1 MYIRLWGLC
10 LVMLLS
16 GCAMGPDY
24 ERPEIDTPVSYIQPI
39 EEGESFAN
47 MPWWDLL
54 PDPQLQAL
62 IRIALEE
69 NKDLGI
75 AVARI
80 EEFRAVLGV
89 TRADQFP
96 SVDLN
101 ARGTRANNSENTFPG
116 NLVHGAQDN
125 FRLSADVFFEV
136 DLFGRLRRATEAAR
150 AQLLATEEARRSIT
164 ISLVA
169 NVASTYMLLRDLDAQ
184 LEIARRTEKLRG
196 DSLNIIQARFDK
208 GIVSR
213 LDLNQA
219 QIELAIASAAVA
231 AAERAVAQTE
241 HSLSILLGRNPG
253 RIVRGLSLKEQV
265 MPPAIPAGLPSELLQ
280 RRPDVL
286 SSEAQLAAQTARIG
300 VAEAARWPS
309 LSLTGA
315 LGFESSE
322 LSDLT
327 ESGSDFWNVGA
338 NILAPIFNAGR
349 NRSRVEAERAR
360 TEQALLSYQ
369 QTVQRAFRE
378 VEDALVAVRTYRDE
392 HAARQRQVKAA
403 LNAAKLSRA
412 RYNGGVTSYLEVLIT
427 EQSQFSA
434 ELAETQTLRLYFNAI
449 IELYK
454 ALGGGWIEQAEAT
467 DNANGHQEPASES
480 QPVNEKVNEPV
491 IGDSNPSD
499 FQTLPT
505 DDIPTS

>member
-1 MYIRLWGLC
+1 MCRRLWAPC
-10 LVMLLS
+10 LVILLS

-24 ERPEIDTPVSYIQPI
+24 ERPEIDTPVSYIQPVQ
-39 EEGESFAN
+39 EGESFAN

-54 PDPQLQAL
+54 QDPQLQEL

-96 SVDLN
+96 TVDLN
-101 ARGTRANNSENTFPG
+101 ATGGRTSNSENTFPG
-116 NLVHGAQDN
+116 NLVDGTQDYY
-125 FRLSADVFFEV
+125 RLSADVFFEV

-184 LEIARRTEKLRG
+184 LEIARRTEKLRAE
-196 DSLNIIQARFDK
+196 SLNIIQARFDK
-208 GIVSR
+208 GIVPR
-213 LDLNQA
+213 LDVNQA

-241 HSLSILLGRNPG
+241 HTLSILLGRNPG

-286 SSEAQLAAQTARIG
+286 SSEAQLAAQTALIG

-309 LSLTGA
+309 FSLTGA

-327 ESGSDFWNVGA
+327 ASGSDFWNLGA

-349 NRSRVEAERAR
+349 NRSRVEAEQAR
-360 TEQALLSYQ
+360 TEQALLAYQ

-378 VEDALVAVRTYRDE
+378 AEDALVAVRTYRDE
-392 HAARQRQVKAA
+392 HAARQRQVEAA

-434 ELAETQTLRLYFNAI
+434 ELAETQTLRLYVNAI

-454 ALGGGWIEQAEAT
+454 ALGGGWVTEPEAT
-467 DNANGHQEPASES
+467 ANAIDESPSES
-480 QPVNEKVNEPV
+480 QPANEEESEPV
-491 IGDSNPSD
+491 LGDSSPGGSV
-499 FQTLPT
+499 TPAT
-505 DDIPTS
+505 DDIPAS

>member
-1 MYIRLWGLC
+1 
-10 LVMLLS
+10 VLLLG
-16 GCAMGPDY
+16 GCALGPDY
-24 ERPEIDTPVSYIQPI
+24 ERPEIDTPVSYIQPV

-54 PDPQLQAL
+54 QDPQLQEL

-96 SVDLN
+96 TVDLN
-101 ARGTRANNSENTFPG
+101 ATGGRTSNSENTFPG
-116 NLVHGAQDN
+116 NLTDGTQDYY
-125 FRLSADVFFEV
+125 RLSADVFFEV

-150 AQLLATEEARRSIT
+150 AQLLVTEEARRSIT

-196 DSLNIIQARFDK
+196 ESLDIIQARFDK

-219 QIELAIASAAVA
+219 QIELAIASAAAA
-231 AAERAVAQTE
+231 AAERLVSQTE

-253 RIVRGLSLKEQV
+253 RIVRGLALKEQV
-265 MPPAIPAGLPSELLQ
+265 MPPAIPTGLPSELLQ

-286 SSEAQLAAQTARIG
+286 ESEAQLAAQTARIG

-349 NRSRVEAERAR
+349 NRSRAEAERAR

-392 HAARQRQVKAA
+392 HAARQRQVEAA

-454 ALGGGWIEQAEAT
+454 ALGGGWIEQSEAT
-467 DNANGHQEPASES
+467 DKANGNQEPAPES
-480 QPVNEKVNEPV
+480 QTVNEKVNEPV
-491 IGDSNPSD
+491 IGDSSPGV
-499 FQTLPT
+499 TVTPAT
-505 DDIPTS
+505 DGIPAS

>member
-1 MYIRLWGLC
+1 MRTRLWGPC
-10 LVMLLS
+10 LVILLG
-16 GCAMGPDY
+16 GCALGPDY
-24 ERPEIDTPVSYIQPI
+24 ERPEIDTPVTYIQPV

-54 PDPQLQAL
+54 QDPQLQEL

-96 SVDLN
+96 TVDLN
-101 ARGTRANNSENTFPG
+101 ATGGRTSNSENTFPG
-116 NLVHGAQDN
+116 NLTDGTQDYY
-125 FRLSADVFFEV
+125 RLSADVFFEV

-196 DSLNIIQARFDK
+196 ESLDIIQARFDK

-219 QIELAIASAAVA
+219 QIELAIASAAAA
-231 AAERAVAQTE
+231 AAERLVSQTE

-253 RIVRGLSLKEQV
+253 RIVRGLALKEQV
-265 MPPAIPAGLPSELLQ
+265 MPPAIPTGLPSELLQ

-286 SSEAQLAAQTARIG
+286 ESEAQLAAQTARIG

-349 NRSRVEAERAR
+349 NRSRAEAERAR

-392 HAARQRQVKAA
+392 HAARQRQVEAA

-454 ALGGGWIEQAEAT
+454 ALGGGWVAEAEAT
-467 DNANGHQEPASES
+467 NDAIDDSPSGS
-480 QPVNEKVNEPV
+480 QPGNEEVSEPV
-491 IGDSNPSD
+491 IGDSSPSESV
-499 FQTLPT
+499 TPAT
-505 DDIPTS
+505 DGIPAS